1 VVDISSRRIS
11 IGVKFALPLALLGV
25 MLSVAIGVA
34 SHGRTLAQL
43 HEAQHRDAANVV
55 EVMETAFADSALSL
69 ATIERWAEVA
79 ARVQGVREVI
89 VVAGSPPRVLAT
101 TDPALRGKLL
111 SALPREEIGQDIVR
125 AMRTNQAS
133 FAPHSV
139 RGSLDFTTPINVSLD
154 DGADTR
160 GAVMLHIDD
169 HDERGAA
176 LRSGMIQTL
185 LASGALGLVIVSAMG
200 LVWWLVIV
208 PARRIE
214 SAIARRERG
223 DFEAVVPTLAND
235 EIGRL
240 ADRLNGL
247 LSALTSSQTTI
258 DQLASQF
265 GGATMRCVMNRDW
278 QIEEAGAGLA
288 RLTGRTSREL
298 IGPSARALDTLA
310 HADDRDRVRGA
321 RIEAIRSGRGYV
333 IEYRLLHA
341 DGSSRR
347 VRELGR
353 VHALRSTR
361 TFRLEACL
369 IELGSVTGGAPER
382 SAPALGMPT
391 DRSLLTMSRRAG

>member
-1 VVDISSRRIS
+1 MFDISSQRIS
-11 IGVKFALPLALLGV
+11 IGLKFALPLAVLGV
-25 MLSVAIGVA
+25 TLSVVIGMA
-34 SHGRTLAQL
+34 SHRRTLAQL

-55 EVMETAFADSALSL
+55 EVMETAFADNRLSSS
-69 ATIERWAEVA
+69 TIERWADIVGRA
-79 ARVQGVREVI
+79 HGVREVM
-89 VVAGSPPRVLAT
+89 VVAGSPPRVLAA
-101 TDPALRGKLL
+101 TDPALRGQLL
-111 SALPREEIGQDIVR
+111 SALPREEIGEDIMR
-125 AMRTNQAS
+125 AMRTNQPS
-133 FAPHSV
+133 FSPHSV
-139 RGSLDFTTPINVSLD
+139 RGSMDYTTPISMTLD
-154 DGADTR
+154 DGTETR
-160 GAVMLHIDD
+160 GVVMLHIDD
-169 HDERGAA
+169 ARERAEALGA
-176 LRSGMIQTL
+176 GMTQTL
-185 LASGALGLVIVSAMG
+185 LACGSLGVVIVSAVG
-200 LVWWLVIV
+200 LVWRLVIV
-208 PARRIE
+208 PAHRIE

-247 LSALTSSQTTI
+247 LLALTSSQTTI

-298 IGPSARALDTLA
+298 IGPSAHGLDTLS
-310 HADDRDRVRGA
+310 HADDRARVRGE
-321 RIEAIRSGRGYV
+321 RIEALRSGRGYV

-353 VHALRSTR
+353 VQALRSTR

-391 DRSLLTMSRRAG
+391 DRSLLTMSRRAA